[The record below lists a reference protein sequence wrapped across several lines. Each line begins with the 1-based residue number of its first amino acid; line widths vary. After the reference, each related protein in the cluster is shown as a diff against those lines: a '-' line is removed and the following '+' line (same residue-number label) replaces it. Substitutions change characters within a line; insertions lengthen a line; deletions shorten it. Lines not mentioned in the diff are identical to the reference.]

1 MAAARG
7 SMNGPADYEVKM
19 PNSMPP
25 QKPSHSPTN
34 PETAR
39 TNRYILVAV
48 LAVVALVTIYLI
60 KTNLEPPKVTQG
72 QTSAEEEQSSENGGS
87 PATMQDVA
95 MHAEH
100 IKGILAK
107 DSTNYDA
114 WVALGNLYFDD
125 QKPAEAIAYYE
136 GALKLRSGDPNVMT
150 DLATM
155 KRALGKPSE
164 AVDLL
169 KQVVAKDS
177 TMGQAWFNLGVIY
190 SFDLNNSKDA
200 IAAWKRY
207 LNLDP
212 LSQHAQAVQKVID
225 SLERTLK

>member
-1 MAAARG
+1 
-7 SMNGPADYEVKM
+7 MNGPADYEVKM
-19 PNSMPP
+19 PDSMPP
-25 QKPSHSPTN
+25 QKLAQRPSN
-34 PETAR
+34 REAVR
-39 TNRYILVAV
+39 TNRYILIAV
-48 LAVVALVTIYLI
+48 LALVALVAIYLI
-60 KTNLEPPKVTQG
+60 RTNLEPPKETQG
-72 QTSAEEEQSSENGGS
+72 QTSAEGEQSSQDDGS
-87 PATMQDVA
+87 PAMMQDVA
-95 MHAEH
+95 MQAEH

-125 QKPAEAIAYYE
+125 QKPAEAVQYYE
-136 GALKLRSGDPNVMT
+136 GALRLRAGDANIMT

-155 KRALGKPSE
+155 KRALGKSGE
-164 AVDLL
+164 AVEIL
-169 KQVVAKDS
+169 KQVLAKDS
-177 TMGQAWFNLGVIY
+177 TMGQAWFNLGVMY

-212 LSQHAQAVQKVID
+212 LSQHAQAVQKAID

>member
-1 MAAARG
+1 
-7 SMNGPADYEVKM
+7 M
-19 PNSMPP
+19 PDKTPP
-25 QKPSHSPTN
+25 QMPAHRPSN

-39 TNRYILVAV
+39 TNRYILIAV

-60 KTNLEPPKVTQG
+60 KTNLEPPKETQG
-72 QTSAEEEQSSENGGS
+72 QTSAEEEQSSQDGGS
-87 PATMQDVA
+87 PAMMQDVA
-95 MHAEH
+95 MQAEH

-125 QKPAEAIAYYE
+125 QKPAEAIRYYE
-136 GALKLRSGDPNVMT
+136 GALKLRSGDPSVIT

-155 KRALGKPSE
+155 KRSAGKPDE
-164 AVDLL
+164 AVSLL
-169 KQVVAKDS
+169 KQVVLKDS
-177 TMGQAWFNLGVIY
+177 TMSQAWFNLGVIY

-207 LNLDP
+207 LDLDP
-212 LSQHAQAVQKVID
+212 LSQHAQAVQQAID
-225 SLERTLK
+225 SLERALK